1 MWLIKATKGSCFI
14 YWSFCS
20 KVSLTQCMNH
30 LINEKI
36 DKDVFLYSDEER
48 WALIIERKNRR
59 LGRSLQTVWTN
70 SRPEQSDASQ
80 PGDGETLHEWIH
92 LTPIRDI
99 SCGGIWAAAW
109 QSVGVHMKVS
119 VHVSAAYRSHPV
131 AMTARHWR
139 KDEERRRRSSFS
151 APGESIKWRPCLAEM
166 SFVLRVTL
174 VFRPWG

>member
-1 MWLIKATKGSCFI
+1 
-14 YWSFCS
+14 
-20 KVSLTQCMNH
+20 MNH

-59 LGRSLQTVWTN
+59 LGRSFL
-70 SRPEQSDASQ
+70 PEQSDASQ

-109 QSVGVHMKVS
+109 QSVGDLHEGQ
-119 VHVSAAYRSHPV
+119 R
-131 AMTARHWR
+131 AR
-139 KDEERRRRSSFS
+139 
-151 APGESIKWRPCLAEM
+151 
-166 SFVLRVTL
+166 
-174 VFRPWG
+174 